1 MCFAFAD
8 YYLLYMKYTKEIL
21 EDAVKKS
28 TSVMDVLRNI
38 NCPISG
44 GGHCHISRKLKKYN
58 IDTSH
63 FYSSVAHLIK
73 IAQRSAILRRRS
85 ATDILILSSIERR
98 IPAHVL
104 KRALNE
110 IKIEYKCQKCK
121 INSYDSMP
129 ITLEVDHINGN
140 WQDNRLENLRYLCP
154 NCHSQM
160 STCHRKN
167 MKITDEQILEACK
180 KYSYIRDVA
189 KSLNT
194 THHIYDRVRKIAQ
207 RHDIK
212 LISYLEYEKI
222 SRPKPPKPP
231 KPPKNPTWRTD
242 PKPHSRKVVR
252 PPKEELEKLIETTPM
267 EKLGKNFGVS
277 GNAVKKWCKSYGI
290 KTKPPGYWA
299 KMNFDTNILDSIK

>member
-28 TSVMDVLRNI
+28 SSVTDVLRNI
-38 NCPISG
+38 NCPMSG
-44 GGHCHISRKLKKYN
+44 GGHSHISRKLKKYN

-73 IAQRSAILRRRS
+73 TAQRSAILRRRS
-85 ATDILILSSIERR
+85 ATDILTLSSIERR
-98 IPAHVL
+98 IPARVL
-104 KRALNE
+104 KRALDE
-110 IKIEYKCQKCK
+110 MKIEYKCQKCK

-231 KPPKNPTWRTD
+231 KNPTWRTD
-242 PKPHSRKVVR
+242 PKPYSRKVVR
-252 PPKEELEKLIETTPM
+252 PSKEELEKLIETTPM

-299 KMNFDTNILDSIK
+299 KMNFATNILDSIK

>member
-1 MCFAFAD
+1 
-8 YYLLYMKYTKEIL
+8 LT
-21 EDAVKKS
+21 
-28 TSVMDVLRNI
+28 
-38 NCPISG
+38 
-44 GGHCHISRKLKKYN
+44 
-58 IDTSH
+58 
-63 FYSSVAHLIK
+63 
-73 IAQRSAILRRRS
+73 
-85 ATDILILSSIERR
+85 LSSIERR

-104 KRALNE
+104 KRALDE
-110 IKIEYKCQKCK
+110 MKIEYKCQKCK

-231 KPPKNPTWRTD
+231 KNPTWRTD

-252 PPKEELEKLIETTPM
+252 PSKEELEKLIETTPM
-267 EKLGKNFGVS
+267 QKLGKNFGVS

-290 KTKPPGYWA
+290 KTKSPGYWA

>member
-1 MCFAFAD
+1 
-8 YYLLYMKYTKEIL
+8 MKYTKEVL

-28 TSVMDVLRNI
+28 TSVTDVLRNI

-44 GGHCHISRKLKKYN
+44 GGHSHISRKLKKYN

-73 IAQRSAILRRRS
+73 TAQRSAILRRRS
-85 ATDILILSSIERR
+85 ATDILTLSSIERR
-98 IPAHVL
+98 IPARVL
-104 KRALNE
+104 KRALDE
-110 IKIEYKCQKCK
+110 MKIEYKCQKCK
-121 INSYDSMP
+121 INSYDNMP

-180 KYSYIRDVA
+180 KHSYIRDVA

-231 KPPKNPTWRTD
+231 KNPNWRTD

-252 PPKEELEKLIETTPM
+252 PSKEELEKFIETTPL
-267 EKLGKNFGVS
+267 ETLGKNFGVS

-299 KMNFDTNILDSIK
+299 KMNFSTNILDSIK

>member
-1 MCFAFAD
+1 
-8 YYLLYMKYTKEIL
+8 MKYTKEIL

-252 PPKEELEKLIETTPM
+252 PSKEELEKLIETTPM

>member
-1 MCFAFAD
+1 MCFTFAD

-28 TSVMDVLRNI
+28 TSVTDVLRNI
-38 NCPISG
+38 NCPMSG
-44 GGHCHISRKLKKYN
+44 GGHSHISRKLKKYN

-63 FYSSVAHLIK
+63 FHSSVAHLIK
-73 IAQRSAILRRRS
+73 NAQRSAILRRRS
-85 ATDILILSSIERR
+85 AKDILTLSSIERR

-104 KRALNE
+104 KRALDE
-110 IKIEYKCQKCK
+110 MKIEYKCQKCK

-140 WQDNRLENLRYLCP
+140 WQDNKLENLRYLCP

-167 MKITDEQILEACK
+167 MKISDEQILEACK

-189 KSLNT
+189 KALNA
-194 THHIYDRVRKIAQ
+194 THSIYNRVRKIAKQ
-207 RHDIK
+207 NDIK

-222 SRPKPPKPP
+222 LREKIP

-252 PPKEELEKLIETTPM
+252 PSKEELEKFIETTPL
-267 EKLGKNFGVS
+267 ETLGKNFGVS

-290 KTKPPGYWA
+290 KTKSPGYWA
-299 KMNFDTNILDSIK
+299 KMNFSTNILDSIK